1 MAINGRLSVDGR
13 ITGRL
18 AGVSGVAA
26 EITAPRVVPPRAY
39 EGICEV
45 TPGQEAVTLA
55 TAGLV
60 MLQDITVNPIPQE
73 YGRISWDGSRL
84 TVS

>member
-1 MAINGRLSVDGR
+1 MINGSLSVAGS
-13 ITGRL
+13 ISGRL
-18 AGVSGVAA
+18 ARASVTTA

-60 MLQDITVNPIPQE
+60 MLQDITVNPVPQE
-73 YGRISWDGSRL
+73 YGRIAWDGSRL